1 MFVKRIKNY
10 DFVAP
15 SKKKL
20 KKYDVY
26 SSKTGEYITSFGGIY
41 PSGEPYE
48 QYFDKIGYYEAYNS
62 NDKERRRLYRLRHN
76 KDNIK
81 DKRSPAFFSW
91 FYLW

>member
-26 SSKTGEYITSFGGIY
+26 SSKTGEYITSFGAIH
-41 PSGEPYE
+41 PDSQPYE
-48 QYFDKIGYYEAYNS
+48 QYFDKISYYKDYDHG
-62 NDKERRRLYRLRHN
+62 DKERRRLYRLRHN

-81 DKRSPAFFSW
+81 DKTSPAYFSW